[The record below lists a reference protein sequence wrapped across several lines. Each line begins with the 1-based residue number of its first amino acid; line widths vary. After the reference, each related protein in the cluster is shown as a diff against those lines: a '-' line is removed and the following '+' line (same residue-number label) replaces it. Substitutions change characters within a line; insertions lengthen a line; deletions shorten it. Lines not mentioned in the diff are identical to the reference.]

1 MRTRLNTWRSLAGAA
16 VAGWACLCVAA
27 PAPAQATQAPPPAVE
42 PAPPAAGEVGRLF
55 EAYALM
61 QAQDT
66 LGLGEEQY
74 GRFIRRFRTL
84 LDTRR
89 RHAAAR
95 QQVIRELQQLTRGE
109 AAPDEAT
116 LRARLE
122 ALDEQ
127 DARARTEIGLAQDG
141 VDEVLTVP
149 QRARFRVLED
159 QLERRRWELMARARQ
174 SSRPARRTPPR

>member
-1 MRTRLNTWRSLAGAA
+1 MRTRLNSWRSLVGAA
-16 VAGWACLCVAA
+16 VAGLACLCVAA
-27 PAPAQATQAPPPAVE
+27 PAPGQDTQTPPTAAA

-66 LGLGEEQY
+66 LGLADEQY
-74 GRFIRRFRTL
+74 GRFIGRFRAL

-122 ALDEQ
+122 ALDEE
-127 DARARTEIGLAQDG
+127 DARARTEIRRAQDF

-174 SSRPARRTPPR
+174 SSRPARRTPTR